1 MKGNNPQQRDED
13 SGALVP
19 ASAPHLIF
27 EIRRVDGIEAER
39 LRIEQTRAIR
49 EVVEWVA
56 QMRSEPG
63 QDRAA

>member
-1 MKGNNPQQRDED
+1 MPD
-13 SGALVP
+13 
-19 ASAPHLIF
+19 SAPRLLF
-27 EIRRVDGIEAER
+27 DIRHVDGIEAER
-39 LRIEQTRAIR
+39 LRMEQTLAIR